1 MNYCKVT
8 HLEDDVITP
17 QVNYWSKWKR
27 ETPVV
32 PIRAPTTNLLRKPD
46 VVEPQVRYYDRF
58 GITSGDKWK
67 TQTRA
72 ESVSAAFDLP
82 APLRIDPGAIGLTD
96 LTTEEKFRG
105 SIPLTFVNFVRIIAS
120 SFKKNVDLLKEMNEG
135 KKYSVIVDPKK
146 SKVGPKKSKAD
157 EVEDLLDFDRVDDI
171 KTDRIDESLLD
182 FRDFDFGEDD
192 LDPVETK
199 SVVIDNV
206 IDKLID
212 EVPDEKEVQASA
224 EIISKAV
231 KDSLPRPSLH
241 LEDYGLDEV
250 YQFDELR
257 GSENNETLAQVLK
270 YLAARSEN
278 FATPVEYVKI
288 KKDGTRDNTGPR
300 KLTTLLN
307 DIRKREFGSYGLDL
321 VSFIEFRPINWQRQV
336 VQKK

>member
-32 PIRAPTTNLLRKPD
+32 PVRAPTTNLLRKPD
-46 VVEPQVRYYDRF
+46 VIEPQVRYYDRF

-72 ESVSAAFDLP
+72 ESVSAVFDLP

-96 LTTEEKFRG
+96 LTTEEKFSG

-146 SKVGPKKSKAD
+146 SKAD
-157 EVEDLLDFDRVDDI
+157 DADGVDD
-171 KTDRIDESLLD
+171 DD
-182 FRDFDFGEDD
+182 FGDIDFGEDD

-212 EVPDEKEVQASA
+212 EEPDEKEVQTSA

-231 KDSLPRPSLH
+231 KDSPLGSSPSLK
-241 LEDYGLDEV
+241 DYGLNVV

-257 GSENNETLAQVLK
+257 GAENSETLAQVLK
-270 YLAARSEN
+270 YLAAKSKN
-278 FATPVEYVKI
+278 FEVPVDYVKG
-288 KKDGTRDNTGPR
+288 KNDGTFEVMGPR
-300 KLTTLLN
+300 KLNTLLN
-307 DIRKREFGSYGLDL
+307 DIRKREFGLYILDL
-321 VSFIEFRPINWQRQV
+321 VNFNEIRPVNWQRRFV
-336 VQKK
+336 